1 MANIA
6 RLDVVA
12 TEWIKVEEAIEGFSP
27 SADDK
32 FEIQNIGSKSLQ
44 IYEGA
49 NAPTTERDGFV
60 LGLWKSATYI
70 KKADEYLF
78 VRGLEGLT
86 TLNIAEK

>member
-6 RLDVVA
+6 RLDVPS

-49 NAPTTERDGFV
+49 TAPTAEKDGFV
-60 LGLWKSATYI
+60 LGLWESAKYT
-70 KKADEYLF
+70 KKDGEYLF
-78 VRGLEGLT
+78 VRGLEDLT
-86 TLNIAEK
+86 TMNIAEL

>member
-6 RLDVVA
+6 RLNVEA
-12 TEWIKVEEAIEGFSP
+12 TEWVKVEEEIEGFSP

-32 FEIQNIGSKSLQ
+32 FQIQNIGSKSLQ

-49 NAPTTERDGFV
+49 SAPTADKDGFV
-60 LGLWKSATYI
+60 LTINKGAIYTKKSG
-70 KKADEYLF
+70 EYLF

-86 TLNIAEK
+86 TLNIAEL